1 MFDPT
6 PSDMNIIS
14 IIYRASQKFKS
25 NCIVDVVE
33 YIDFTYLSYCSEVWG
48 RTYKT
53 NLNPLFVK
61 QKTFLRIIGKL
72 SRYDHTTPLFLKLK
86 ILKLFDLF
94 EYKAA
99 CFMYLVYLRKVPEH
113 LQKF

>member
-1 MFDPT
+1 M
-6 PSDMNIIS
+6 
-14 IIYRASQKFKS
+14 K
-25 NCIVDVVE
+25 
-33 YIDFTYLSYCSEVWG
+33 CSEVWG

-61 QKTFLRIIGKL
+61 QKNCLRIIGKL

-86 ILKLFDLF
+86 VLKLFDLC

-99 CFMYLVYLRKVPEH
+99 CFMYLVYLSKVPEH
-113 LQKF
+113 LQKFEARNNVSDYSLRKPCYYKKKRLVLVL